1 MFVRLINWA
10 LSAALIGTLVS
21 IFTIGAGY
29 LLIKPNLPEINLV
42 DEDVL
47 QIPLKVLTSDGVLIG
62 EFGDQKRRTIEYKEI
77 PQNLKNAFLAAE
89 DDQFFEH
96 SGVRL
101 TSLIR
106 AVFQMVQ
113 SGEIVSGG
121 GTITMQV
128 VRGYLLSRDQKI
140 IRKIKEIY
148 LAFELESSASKEEIF
163 SLYLNTIFLGN
174 RSYGVEAAANKY
186 FSKSINELTLAES
199 ALIASS
205 AQLPSRI
212 NPIRSPDRSIIRR
225 NWILGRMY
233 KLGYIGRAQFLL
245 AKAEPINLTQLD
257 SSFSLD
263 GRYIAEITR
272 QAMIERYGLSVYK
285 DGLSVITTIDSSL
298 QQAAIESAAKNLYAY
313 DKRHGWREPVNL
325 LSKIPDLI
333 FQELQDGNLDIL
345 YQDSNTSDELGMR
358 QLNISIIRSV
368 ITTIDSSLQ
377 QAALESVAK
386 NLYAYDKRHGWREP
400 VNLLSKIPDSIFKE
414 LQDGNLDILY
424 QDSITPDELGM
435 RQLNIS
441 VIRDFFK
448 DFVNS
453 DRHSVGIVMDV
464 KPERI
469 IYLNNSFQLETLFWD
484 DAYEWA
490 RPRITINKLGPRPQ
504 NFYDILR
511 LGDLIYLSEMNGNYY
526 LDQVPDAEVAFIS
539 ADPSSGAIKTYIGGL
554 NFSKSNF
561 DRVKQSYPQAGSSF
575 KPFIYASAFANGY
588 KASDKI
594 NDAPIIFEDS
604 NLESSWRPENYTGKF
619 YGPIRLREAL
629 VQSVNLVSIKLLR
642 EMGIPLTQ
650 NYLSRFG
657 FSKSRLAPDLSLALG
672 SSSFSPAEMV
682 RAYSIMVNSDDPK
695 DLFFIERVMDRNG
708 KTIFQNP
715 QIDNKKKNI
724 DAFPW
729 FQTQLTEEIKPFYL
743 LPPIQ
748 KESMA
753 SIDPRVTFI
762 TKDILREALSRGSNG
777 RKTQVLNRDDI
788 AGKTGTTND
797 AISTWF
803 SGFHSDLVT
812 TVWIGTDDFSSL
824 GDNEFGSSIALPTWV
839 DFMKTALMSLPEED
853 WKIPKGLSYV
863 RVDRETGKPVDES
876 SKNSYFELFLDE

>member
-21 IFTIGAGY
+21 IFTILGGY

-101 TSLIR
+101 ASLIR

-245 AKAEPINLTQLD
+245 AKSEPINLTQLD
-257 SSFSLD
+257 SNFSLD

-272 QAMIERYGLSVYK
+272 QAMINRYGLSVYK
-285 DGLSVITTIDSSL
+285 DGLSVFTTIDSSL
-298 QQAAIESAAKNLYAY
+298 QKAALESVAKNLYEY

-325 LSKIPDLI
+325 LS
-333 FQELQDGNLDIL
+333 
-345 YQDSNTSDELGMR
+345 R
-358 QLNISIIRSV
+358 
-368 ITTIDSSLQ
+368 
-377 QAALESVAK
+377 
-386 NLYAYDKRHGWREP
+386 
-400 VNLLSKIPDSIFKE
+400 IPDSIFKE
-414 LQDGNLDILY
+414 LKDGNLDILY

-441 VIRDFFK
+441 VIRDLFK
-448 DFVNS
+448 EVINS
-453 DRHSVGIVMDV
+453 DRHSAGIIIDV

-469 IYLNNSFQLETLFWD
+469 IYLNNSFQLESLFWND
-484 DAYEWA
+484 SYEWA
-490 RPRITINKLGPRPQ
+490 RPRITINKLGPRPD

-511 LGDLIYLSEMNGNYY
+511 LGDLIYLSEMDGNYY

-539 ADPSSGAIKTYIGGL
+539 TNPSNGAVKTYIGGL

-575 KPFIYASAFANGY
+575 KPFIYASAFANSY
-588 KASDKI
+588 SASDKI
-594 NDAPIIFEDS
+594 NDAPIIFEDA

-682 RAYSIMVNSDDPK
+682 RAYSILVNSDDPK
-695 DLFFIERVMDRNG
+695 DLFFIERVVDRNG

-715 QIDNKKKNI
+715 QVKNKTKNI

-729 FQTQLTEEIKPFYL
+729 FQTKLIEEIKPFYL

-748 KESMA
+748 GESIT

-777 RKTQVLNRDDI
+777 RKTQILNRSDI

-803 SGFHSDLVT
+803 SGFHNDLVT
-812 TVWIGTDDFSSL
+812 TVWVGTDDFSSL
-824 GDNEFGSSIALPTWV
+824 GDSEFGSSIALPAWV
-839 DFMKTALMSLPEED
+839 DFMKTALVNLPEEE

-863 RVDRETGKPVDES
+863 RVDRETGRPVDES

>member
-1 MFVRLINWA
+1 MFVRFISWT
-10 LSAALIGTLVS
+10 LSAALIGVLVS
-21 IFTIGAGY
+21 IFLIGTGY
-29 LLIKPNLPEINLV
+29 LFIKPSLPEINLV

-47 QIPLKVLTSDGVLIG
+47 QIPLKVFTSDGVLIG

-89 DDQFFEH
+89 DDQFFDH

-128 VRGYLLSRDQKI
+128 VRGYLLSRDQRI

-212 NPIRSPDRSIIRR
+212 NPLRSPDRSIIRR

-245 AKAEPINLTQLD
+245 AKSEPINLTQLD

-272 QAMIERYGLSVYK
+272 QAMIDRYGLSVYK

-298 QQAAIESAAKNLYAY
+298 QQAALDSTAKNLYAY

-325 LSKIPDLI
+325 LSEIPDFI
-333 FQELQDGNLDIL
+333 FKQLQDGNLDIL
-345 YQDSNTSDELGMR
+345 YQYSNTL
-358 QLNISIIRSV
+358 
-368 ITTIDSSLQ
+368 
-377 QAALESVAK
+377 
-386 NLYAYDKRHGWREP
+386 
-400 VNLLSKIPDSIFKE
+400 
-414 LQDGNLDILY
+414 
-424 QDSITPDELGM
+424 DELGM

-441 VIRDFFK
+441 VIRDFFE

-453 DRHSVGIVMDV
+453 DRHSVGIVIDV

-469 IYLNNSFQLETLFWD
+469 IHLNNSFQLETLFWD
-484 DAYEWA
+484 DTYEWA
-490 RPRITINKLGPRPQ
+490 RSRIDVNKLGPRPQ

-539 ADPSSGAIKTYIGGL
+539 TDPSSGAIKTYIGGL

-642 EMGIPLTQ
+642 EMGIPMTQ

-657 FSKSRLAPDLSLALG
+657 FSRSRLAPDLSLALG

-695 DLFFIERVMDRNG
+695 DLFFIEKVLDRNG

-715 QIDNKKKNI
+715 QVKNKKKNI

-729 FQTQLTEEIKPFYL
+729 FQTQLIEEIKPFYL
-743 LPPIQ
+743 LPPIIN
-748 KESMA
+748 ESLDP
-753 SIDPRVTFI
+753 IDSRVTFI

-777 RKTQVLNRDDI
+777 RKVKVLNRSDI

-803 SGFHSDLVT
+803 SGFHNNLVT
-812 TVWIGTDDFSSL
+812 TVWVGTDDFSSL
-824 GDNEFGSSIALPTWV
+824 GDNEFGSSIALPAWV
-839 DFMKTALMSLPEED
+839 DFMKTALVSLPEED

-863 RVDRETGKPVDES
+863 RVDRETGKPVDEN

>member
-10 LSAALIGTLVS
+10 LLATLIGTLVS

-29 LLIKPNLPEINLV
+29 LFIKPSLPEINLV

-47 QIPLKVLTSDGVLIG
+47 QIPLKVYTSDGVLIG

-101 TSLIR
+101 TSLVR
-106 AVFQMVQ
+106 AAYQMVQ

-128 VRGYLLSRDQKI
+128 VRGYLLSRDQKN

-163 SLYLNTIFLGN
+163 ALYLNTIFLGN

-233 KLGYIGRAQFLL
+233 KLGYIGKAQFLL

-263 GRYIAEITR
+263 GRHIAEIAR

-285 DGLSVITTIDSSL
+285 DGLSVFTTIDSSL
-298 QQAAIESAAKNLYAY
+298 QQAALDSAANNLYAY
-313 DKRHGWREPVNL
+313 DKRHGWREPANL
-325 LSKIPDLI
+325 LSKIPD
-333 FQELQDGNLDIL
+333 F
-345 YQDSNTSDELGMR
+345 
-358 QLNISIIRSV
+358 
-368 ITTIDSSLQ
+368 
-377 QAALESVAK
+377 
-386 NLYAYDKRHGWREP
+386 
-400 VNLLSKIPDSIFKE
+400 IFKE

-424 QDSITPDELGM
+424 QDSNTLDELGM

-441 VIRDFFK
+441 VIRDFFEE
-448 DFVNS
+448 FANS

-469 IYLNNSFQLETLFWD
+469 IYLNNSFQLESLFWD
-484 DAYEWA
+484 DVYEWA
-490 RPRITINKLGPRPQ
+490 RSRIDINKLGPRPQ

-511 LGDLIYLSEMNGNYY
+511 LGDLIYLSELNGNYY
-526 LDQVPDAEVAFIS
+526 LDQVPDAELAFIS
-539 ADPSSGAIKTYIGGL
+539 TDPSNGAIKTYIGGL

-629 VQSVNLVSIKLLR
+629 IQSVNLVSIKLLR
-642 EMGIPLTQ
+642 EMGITQTQ

-657 FSKSRLAPDLSLALG
+657 FPKSRLAPDLSLALG

-682 RAYSIMVNSDDPK
+682 RAYSIMVNADDPK
-695 DLFFIERVMDRNG
+695 DLFFIERVVDRNG

-715 QIDNKKKNI
+715 QMKNKKKNI
-724 DAFPW
+724 DGFPW
-729 FQTQLTEEIKPFYL
+729 FQTNLTEEIKPFYL

-748 KESMA
+748 KESLA
-753 SIDPRVTFI
+753 PIDPRVTFI

-777 RKTQVLNRDDI
+777 RKVQVLNRSDI

-803 SGFHSDLVT
+803 SGFHKDLVT
-812 TVWIGTDDFSSL
+812 TVWVGTDDFSSL

-839 DFMKTALMSLPEED
+839 DFMKTALVDLPEED

-863 RVDRETGKPVDES
+863 RVDRETGRPVDEK

>member
-1 MFVRLINWA
+1 MFIRLINWA
-10 LSAALIGTLVS
+10 LAIALIGS
-21 IFTIGAGY
+21 IASILTIGIGY
-29 LLIKPNLPEINLV
+29 FLIKPTLPEINLV

-62 EFGDQKRRTIEYKEI
+62 EFGDQKRRTIEYDQI

-96 SGVRL
+96 GGIRIP
-101 TSLIR
+101 SLIR
-106 AVFQMVQ
+106 AFYQMIQ

-128 VRGYLLSRDQKI
+128 VRGYLLSREQKI

-148 LAFELESSASKEEIF
+148 LAFELEGSATKEEIF

-186 FSKSINELTLAES
+186 FSKSINELTLAEA

-212 NPIRSPDRSIIRR
+212 NPIRSPDRSIVRR
-225 NWILGRMY
+225 NWILGRMH

-245 AKAEPINLTQLD
+245 AKSEPIKLTQLD
-257 SSFSLD
+257 SNFSLD

-298 QQAAIESAAKNLYAY
+298 QQAALESVSKNLYIY
-313 DKRHGWREPVNL
+313 DKRHGWRDPINL
-325 LSKIPDLI
+325 LSKISESI
-333 FQELQDGNLDIL
+333 FEELQAGNLEIL
-345 YQDSNTSDELGMR
+345 YEESNTSDELGM
-358 QLNISIIRSV
+358 
-368 ITTIDSSLQ
+368 
-377 QAALESVAK
+377 K
-386 NLYAYDKRHGWREP
+386 
-400 VNLLSKIPDSIFKE
+400 
-414 LQDGNLDILY
+414 
-424 QDSITPDELGM
+424 
-435 RQLNIS
+435 QLNIS

-448 DFVNS
+448 ELVNL
-453 DRHSVGIVMDV
+453 DKHSGGIVIDV
-464 KPERI
+464 KPERVL
-469 IYLNNSFQLETLFWD
+469 YLNNAFQLESLFWD
-484 DAYEWA
+484 DAYKWA
-490 RPRITINKLGPRPQ
+490 RRKIDINKLGPRPQ

-511 LGDLIYLSEMNGNYY
+511 MGDLIYLSEQNGNYY
-526 LDQVPDAEVAFIS
+526 LDQIPDAEVAFIS
-539 ADPSSGAIKTYIGGL
+539 TDPSNGAIKTYIGGL

-561 DRVKQSYPQAGSSF
+561 DRIKQSYPQAGSSF

-588 KASDKI
+588 QASDKI
-594 NDAPIIFEDS
+594 NDAPIIFEDA

-642 EMGIPLTQ
+642 EMGIPLTK

-657 FSKSRLAPDLSLALG
+657 FPVSRLAPDLSLALG

-682 RAYSIMVNSDDPK
+682 RAYSIMANSDDPQ
-695 DLFFIERVMDRNG
+695 DLYFIERIEDRNG
-708 KTIFQNP
+708 KIIFQNP
-715 QIDNKKKNI
+715 QTENKKKNI

-743 LPPIQ
+743 LPPLS
-748 KESMA
+748 KESLEP
-753 SIDPRVTFI
+753 IDPRVTFI

-777 RKTQVLNRDDI
+777 RKTQVLRRSDI

-803 SGFHSDLVT
+803 SGFHNDLVS
-812 TVWIGTDDFSSL
+812 TVWVGTDDFSSL

-839 DFMKTALMSLPEED
+839 DFMKKALTNLPEED
-853 WKIPKGLSYV
+853 WSMPKGLSYV
-863 RVDRETGKPVDES
+863 RVDRETGQPVDEN
-876 SKNSYFELFLDE
+876 SKNSYFELFFDEEI

>member
-1 MFVRLINWA
+1 MFSKLINWA
-10 LSAALIGTLVS
+10 FLAALIATLVS
-21 IFTIGAGY
+21 IFTIGVGY
-29 LLIKPNLPEINLV
+29 IVIKPSLPEINLV

-62 EFGDQKRRTIEYKEI
+62 EFGDQKRRTIEYQQI
-77 PQNLKNAFLAAE
+77 PKNLKNAFLAAK

-96 SGVRL
+96 NGIRIP
-101 TSLIR
+101 SLLR
-106 AVFQMVQ
+106 AFYQMIQ

-128 VRGYLLSRDQKI
+128 VRGYLLSREQKI

-186 FSKSINELTLAES
+186 FAKSIDDLTLAES

-233 KLGYIGRAQFLL
+233 KLGYIGRAQLLL
-245 AKAEPINLTQLD
+245 AQSEPIKLTQLD
-257 SSFSLD
+257 SSFTLD

-272 QAMIERYGLSVYK
+272 QAMIDRYGLSVYK
-285 DGLSVITTIDSSL
+285 DGL
-298 QQAAIESAAKNLYAY
+298 
-313 DKRHGWREPVNL
+313 
-325 LSKIPDLI
+325 
-333 FQELQDGNLDIL
+333 
-345 YQDSNTSDELGMR
+345 
-358 QLNISIIRSV
+358 SV

-400 VNLLSKIPDSIFKE
+400 INLLSKIPESIFKE
-414 LQDGNLDILY
+414 LQAGNLNVLY
-424 QDSITPDELGM
+424 EESNISDSLGM
-435 RQLNIS
+435 KQRNVS
-441 VIRDFFK
+441 VIRDFFEELVSL
-448 DFVNS
+448 DN
-453 DRHSVGIVMDV
+453 HSAGIVIDV
-464 KPERI
+464 KPERVV
-469 IYLNNSFQLETLFWD
+469 YLNNSFQLESLFWND
-484 DAYEWA
+484 SYNWA
-490 RPRITINKLGPRPQ
+490 RRRIDINKLGPRPQ
-504 NFYDILR
+504 NFYDILS
-511 LGDLIYLSEMNGNYY
+511 LGDLIYLSKANGSYY

-650 NYLSRFG
+650 DYLSRFG

-682 RAYSIMVNSDDPK
+682 RAYSILVNSKDPK
-695 DLFFIERVMDRNG
+695 DLFFIERIIDRDG

-715 QIDNKKKNI
+715 QLENKEKNI
-724 DAFPW
+724 TAFPW
-729 FQTQLTEEIKPFYL
+729 FQTQFTDEIKPFYL
-743 LPPIQ
+743 LPSINKQ
-748 KESMA
+748 SIE
-753 SIDPRVTFI
+753 SIDPRVSFI
-762 TKDILREALSRGSNG
+762 TKDILRETLSRGSYR
-777 RKTQVLNRDDI
+777 RKVQVLKRSDI

-803 SGFHSDLVT
+803 SGFHNNLAT
-812 TVWIGTDDFSSL
+812 TVWVGTDDFSSL
-824 GDNEFGSSIALPTWV
+824 GNNEFGSSIALPTWI
-839 DFMKTALMSLPEED
+839 DFMKTALVSLPEED

-863 RVDRETGKPVDES
+863 RVDLETGRPVDETS
-876 SKNSYFELFLDE
+876 QNSYFELFLDEDS

>member
-21 IFTIGAGY
+21 IFTILGGY

-101 TSLIR
+101 ASLIR

-245 AKAEPINLTQLD
+245 AKSEPINLTQLD
-257 SSFSLD
+257 SNFSLD

-272 QAMIERYGLSVYK
+272 QAMINRYGLSVYK
-285 DGLSVITTIDSSL
+285 DGLSVFTTIDSSL
-298 QQAAIESAAKNLYAY
+298 QK
-313 DKRHGWREPVNL
+313 
-325 LSKIPDLI
+325 
-333 FQELQDGNLDIL
+333 
-345 YQDSNTSDELGMR
+345 
-358 QLNISIIRSV
+358 
-368 ITTIDSSLQ
+368 
-377 QAALESVAK
+377 AALESVAK
-386 NLYAYDKRHGWREP
+386 NLYEYDKRHGWREP

-414 LQDGNLDILY
+414 LKDGNLDILY

-441 VIRDFFK
+441 VIRDLFK
-448 DFVNS
+448 EVINS
-453 DRHSVGIVMDV
+453 DRHSAGIIIDV

-469 IYLNNSFQLETLFWD
+469 IYLNNSFQLESLFWND
-484 DAYEWA
+484 SYEWA
-490 RPRITINKLGPRPQ
+490 RPRITINKLGPRPD

-511 LGDLIYLSEMNGNYY
+511 LGDLIYLSEMDGNYY

-539 ADPSSGAIKTYIGGL
+539 TNPSNGAVKTYIGGL

-575 KPFIYASAFANGY
+575 KPFIYASAFANSY
-588 KASDKI
+588 RASDKI
-594 NDAPIIFEDS
+594 NDAPIIFEDA

-682 RAYSIMVNSDDPK
+682 RAYSILVNSDDPK
-695 DLFFIERVMDRNG
+695 DLFFIERVVDRNG

-715 QIDNKKKNI
+715 QVKNKTKNI

-729 FQTQLTEEIKPFYL
+729 FQTQLIEEIKPFYL

-748 KESMA
+748 GESIT

-777 RKTQVLNRDDI
+777 RKTQILNRSDI

-803 SGFHSDLVT
+803 SGFHNDLVT
-812 TVWIGTDDFSSL
+812 TVWVGTDNFSSL
-824 GDNEFGSSIALPTWV
+824 GDSEFGSSIALPAWV
-839 DFMKTALMSLPEED
+839 DFMKTALVNLPEEE

-863 RVDRETGKPVDES
+863 RVDRETGRPVDES

>member
-1 MFVRLINWA
+1 MFSKLINWA
-10 LSAALIGTLVS
+10 FLAALIATLVS
-21 IFTIGAGY
+21 IFTIGVGY
-29 LLIKPNLPEINLV
+29 IVIKPSLPEINLV

-62 EFGDQKRRTIEYKEI
+62 EFGDQKRRTIEYQQI
-77 PQNLKNAFLAAE
+77 PKNLKNAFLAAE

-96 SGVRL
+96 NGIRIP
-101 TSLIR
+101 SLLR
-106 AVFQMVQ
+106 AFYQMIQ

-128 VRGYLLSRDQKI
+128 VRGYLLSREQKI

-186 FSKSINELTLAES
+186 FAKSIDDLTLAES

-233 KLGYIGRAQFLL
+233 KLGYIGRAQLLL
-245 AKAEPINLTQLD
+245 AQSEPIKLTQLD
-257 SSFSLD
+257 SSFTLD

-272 QAMIERYGLSVYK
+272 QAMIDRYGLSVYK
-285 DGLSVITTIDSSL
+285 DGL
-298 QQAAIESAAKNLYAY
+298 
-313 DKRHGWREPVNL
+313 
-325 LSKIPDLI
+325 
-333 FQELQDGNLDIL
+333 
-345 YQDSNTSDELGMR
+345 
-358 QLNISIIRSV
+358 SV

-400 VNLLSKIPDSIFKE
+400 INLLSKIPESIFKE
-414 LQDGNLDILY
+414 LQAGNLNVLY
-424 QDSITPDELGM
+424 EESNISDSLGM
-435 RQLNIS
+435 KQRNVS
-441 VIRDFFK
+441 VIRDFFEELVSL
-448 DFVNS
+448 DN
-453 DRHSVGIVMDV
+453 HSAGIVIDV
-464 KPERI
+464 KPERVV
-469 IYLNNSFQLETLFWD
+469 YLNNSFQLESLFWND
-484 DAYEWA
+484 SYNWA
-490 RPRITINKLGPRPQ
+490 RRRIDINKLGPRPQ
-504 NFYDILR
+504 NFYDILS
-511 LGDLIYLSEMNGNYY
+511 LGDLIYLSKANGSYY

-650 NYLSRFG
+650 DYLSRFG

-682 RAYSIMVNSDDPK
+682 RAYSILVNSKDPK
-695 DLFFIERVMDRNG
+695 DLFFIERIIDRDG

-715 QIDNKKKNI
+715 QLENKEKNI
-724 DAFPW
+724 TAFPW
-729 FQTQLTEEIKPFYL
+729 FQTQFTDEIKPFYL
-743 LPPIQ
+743 LP
-748 KESMA
+748 SMNKQSIE
-753 SIDPRVTFI
+753 SIDPRVSFI
-762 TKDILREALSRGSNG
+762 TKDILRETLSRGSYR
-777 RKTQVLNRDDI
+777 RKVQVLKRSDI

-803 SGFHSDLVT
+803 SGFHNNLAT
-812 TVWIGTDDFSSL
+812 TVWVGTDDFSSL
-824 GDNEFGSSIALPTWV
+824 GNNEFGSSIALPTWI
-839 DFMKTALMSLPEED
+839 DFMKTALVSLPEED

-863 RVDRETGKPVDES
+863 RVDLETGRPVDETS
-876 SKNSYFELFLDE
+876 QNSYFELFLDEDS

>member
-1 MFVRLINWA
+1 MFIRLINWA
-10 LSAALIGTLVS
+10 LAIALIGS
-21 IFTIGAGY
+21 IASILTIGIGY
-29 LLIKPNLPEINLV
+29 LLIKPTLPEINLV

-62 EFGDQKRRTIEYKEI
+62 EFGDQKRRTIEYDQI

-96 SGVRL
+96 GGIRIP
-101 TSLIR
+101 SLIR
-106 AVFQMVQ
+106 AFYQMIQ

-128 VRGYLLSRDQKI
+128 VRGYLLSREQKI
-140 IRKIKEIY
+140 FRKIKEIY
-148 LAFELESSASKEEIF
+148 LAFELEGSATKEEIF

-186 FSKSINELTLAES
+186 FSKSINELTLAEA

-212 NPIRSPDRSIIRR
+212 NPIRSPDRSIVRR
-225 NWILGRMY
+225 NWILGRMH

-245 AKAEPINLTQLD
+245 AKSEPIKLTQLD
-257 SSFSLD
+257 SNFSLD

-298 QQAAIESAAKNLYAY
+298 QQAALESVSKNLYIY
-313 DKRHGWREPVNL
+313 DKRHGWREPINL
-325 LSKIPDLI
+325 LSKISESI
-333 FQELQDGNLDIL
+333 FEELQAGNLEIL
-345 YQDSNTSDELGMR
+345 YEESNTSDELGM
-358 QLNISIIRSV
+358 
-368 ITTIDSSLQ
+368 
-377 QAALESVAK
+377 K
-386 NLYAYDKRHGWREP
+386 
-400 VNLLSKIPDSIFKE
+400 
-414 LQDGNLDILY
+414 
-424 QDSITPDELGM
+424 
-435 RQLNIS
+435 QLNIS

-448 DFVNS
+448 ELVNL
-453 DRHSVGIVMDV
+453 DKHLGGIVIDV
-464 KPERI
+464 KPERVL
-469 IYLNNSFQLETLFWD
+469 YLNNAFQLESLFWD
-484 DAYEWA
+484 DAYKWA
-490 RPRITINKLGPRPQ
+490 RRKIDINKLGPRPQ

-511 LGDLIYLSEMNGNYY
+511 MGDLIYLSEQNGNYY
-526 LDQVPDAEVAFIS
+526 LDQIPDAEVAFIS
-539 ADPSSGAIKTYIGGL
+539 TDPSNGAIKTYIGGL

-561 DRVKQSYPQAGSSF
+561 DRIKQSYPQAGSSF

-588 KASDKI
+588 QASDKI
-594 NDAPIIFEDS
+594 NDAPIIFEDA

-642 EMGIPLTQ
+642 EMGIPLTK

-657 FSKSRLAPDLSLALG
+657 FPVSRLAPDLSLALG

-682 RAYSIMVNSDDPK
+682 RAYSIMTNSDDPQ
-695 DLFFIERVMDRNG
+695 DLYFIERIEDRNG
-708 KTIFQNP
+708 KIIFQNP
-715 QIDNKKKNI
+715 QTENKKKNI

-743 LPPIQ
+743 LPPLS
-748 KESMA
+748 KESLEP
-753 SIDPRVTFI
+753 IDPRVTFI

-777 RKTQVLNRDDI
+777 RKTQVLRRSDI

-803 SGFHSDLVT
+803 SGFHNDLVS
-812 TVWIGTDDFSSL
+812 TVWVGTDDFSSL

-839 DFMKTALMSLPEED
+839 DFMKKALTNLPEED
-853 WKIPKGLSYV
+853 WSMPKGLSYV
-863 RVDRETGKPVDES
+863 RVDRETGQPVDEN
-876 SKNSYFELFLDE
+876 SKNSYFELFFDEEI

>member
-1 MFVRLINWA
+1 V
-10 LSAALIGTLVS
+10 
-21 IFTIGAGY
+21 
-29 LLIKPNLPEINLV
+29 IKKSFE
-42 DEDVL
+42 
-47 QIPLKVLTSDGVLIG
+47 KS
-62 EFGDQKRRTIEYKEI
+62 KR
-77 PQNLKNAFLAAE
+77 
-89 DDQFFEH
+89 
-96 SGVRL
+96 S
-101 TSLIR
+101 
-106 AVFQMVQ
+106 
-113 SGEIVSGG
+113 
-121 GTITMQV
+121 
-128 VRGYLLSRDQKI
+128 
-140 IRKIKEIY
+140 IY

-212 NPIRSPDRSIIRR
+212 NPLRSPDRSIIRR

-233 KLGYIGRAQFLL
+233 NLGYIGKAQFLL

-358 QLNISIIRSV
+358 QLNISIIR
-368 ITTIDSSLQ
+368 
-377 QAALESVAK
+377 
-386 NLYAYDKRHGWREP
+386 
-400 VNLLSKIPDSIFKE
+400 
-414 LQDGNLDILY
+414 
-424 QDSITPDELGM
+424 
-435 RQLNIS
+435 
-441 VIRDFFK
+441 DFFEE
-448 DFVNS
+448 FVNS

-511 LGDLIYLSEMNGNYY
+511 LGDLIYLSQMNGNYY

-715 QIDNKKKNI
+715 QIDNRKK
-724 DAFPW
+724 
-729 FQTQLTEEIKPFYL
+729 
-743 LPPIQ
+743 
-748 KESMA
+748 
-753 SIDPRVTFI
+753 
-762 TKDILREALSRGSNG
+762 ILMLSH
-777 RKTQVLNRDDI
+777 
-788 AGKTGTTND
+788 
-797 AISTWF
+797 
-803 SGFHSDLVT
+803 GFKH
-812 TVWIGTDDFSSL
+812 
-824 GDNEFGSSIALPTWV
+824 N
-839 DFMKTALMSLPEED
+839 
-853 WKIPKGLSYV
+853 
-863 RVDRETGKPVDES
+863 
-876 SKNSYFELFLDE
+876 

>member
-1 MFVRLINWA
+1 MFIRLINWV
-10 LSAALIGTLVS
+10 LVAALIGTLAS
-21 IFTIGAGY
+21 ILTIGIGY
-29 LLIKPNLPEINLV
+29 VLIKPSLPEINLV
-42 DEDVL
+42 DKDVL
-47 QIPLKVLTSDGVLIG
+47 QIPLKVFTSDGVLIG
-62 EFGDQKRRTIEYKEI
+62 EFGDQKRRTIEYEQI

-89 DDQFFEH
+89 DDQFFQH
-96 SGVRL
+96 DGIRIP
-101 TSLIR
+101 SLIR
-106 AVFQMVQ
+106 AFYQMIQ

-128 VRGYLLSRDQKI
+128 VRGYLLSREQKI

-148 LAFELESSASKEEIF
+148 LAFELESSATKEEIF

-186 FSKSINELTLAES
+186 FSKSIDELTLAES

-212 NPIRSPDRSIIRR
+212 NPIRSPDRSILRR
-225 NWILGRMY
+225 NWILERMH

-245 AKAEPINLTQLD
+245 AKSEPINLTQLD
-257 SSFSLD
+257 SNFSLD

-272 QAMIERYGLSVYK
+272 QAMIDRYGLSVYK

-298 QQAAIESAAKNLYAY
+298 QQAALESVAKNLYNY

-325 LSKIPDLI
+325 QSKISESVFD
-333 FQELQDGNLDIL
+333 ELQTGNLDIL
-345 YQDSNTSDELGMR
+345 YEESSTLDELGMK
-358 QLNISIIRSV
+358 QLNV
-368 ITTIDSSLQ
+368 
-377 QAALESVAK
+377 
-386 NLYAYDKRHGWREP
+386 
-400 VNLLSKIPDSIFKE
+400 
-414 LQDGNLDILY
+414 
-424 QDSITPDELGM
+424 
-435 RQLNIS
+435 S
-441 VIRDFFK
+441 VIRDFFE
-448 DFVNS
+448 DLVNL
-453 DRHSVGIVMDV
+453 DKHSGGIVIDV
-464 KPERI
+464 KPERVM
-469 IYLNNSFQLETLFWD
+469 YLNSSFQLESLFWD
-484 DAYEWA
+484 DAYKWA
-490 RPRITINKLGPRPQ
+490 RRKIDINKLGPRPQ

-511 LGDLIYLSEMNGNYY
+511 TGDLIYLSEQNGNFY

-539 ADPSSGAIKTYIGGL
+539 SDPSNGAIKTYIGGL

-657 FSKSRLAPDLSLALG
+657 FSASRLAPDLSLALG

-682 RAYSIMVNSDDPK
+682 RAFSILVNSEDPK
-695 DLFFIERVMDRNG
+695 DLFFIERIEDRNG
-708 KTIFQNP
+708 KTIFQNL
-715 QIDNKKKNI
+715 QAEIKKKNF

-729 FQTQLTEEIKPFYL
+729 FQTQLSKEIKPFYL
-743 LPPIQ
+743 LPPIIE
-748 KESMA
+748 KSLEP
-753 SIDPRVTFI
+753 IDPRVTFI
-762 TKDILREALSRGSNG
+762 TKDILREALSRGSN
-777 RKTQVLNRDDI
+777 RKKTQVLNRNDI

-803 SGFHSDLVT
+803 SGFHNDLVT
-812 TVWIGTDDFSSL
+812 TVWVGTDDFSSL
-824 GDNEFGSSIALPTWV
+824 GDNEFGSTIALPVWV
-839 DFMKTALMSLPEED
+839 DFMKTALPNLPKED

-863 RVDRETGKPVDES
+863 RVDRETGLPVNEN
-876 SKNSYFELFLDE
+876 SKNSYFELFLDEEI

>member
-1 MFVRLINWA
+1 MFSKLINWA
-10 LSAALIGTLVS
+10 FLAALIATLVS
-21 IFTIGAGY
+21 IFTIGVGY
-29 LLIKPNLPEINLV
+29 IVIKPSLPEINLV

-62 EFGDQKRRTIEYKEI
+62 EFGDQKRRTIEYQQI
-77 PQNLKNAFLAAE
+77 PKNLKNAFLAAE

-96 SGVRL
+96 NGIRIP
-101 TSLIR
+101 SLLR
-106 AVFQMVQ
+106 AFYQMIQ

-128 VRGYLLSRDQKI
+128 VRGYLLSREQKI

-186 FSKSINELTLAES
+186 FAKSIDDLTLAES

-233 KLGYIGRAQFLL
+233 KLGYIGRAQLLL
-245 AKAEPINLTQLD
+245 AQSEPIKLTQLD
-257 SSFSLD
+257 SSFTLD

-272 QAMIERYGLSVYK
+272 QAMIDRYGLSVYK
-285 DGLSVITTIDSSL
+285 DGL
-298 QQAAIESAAKNLYAY
+298 
-313 DKRHGWREPVNL
+313 
-325 LSKIPDLI
+325 
-333 FQELQDGNLDIL
+333 
-345 YQDSNTSDELGMR
+345 
-358 QLNISIIRSV
+358 SV

-400 VNLLSKIPDSIFKE
+400 INLLSKIPESIFKE
-414 LQDGNLDILY
+414 LQAGNLNVLY
-424 QDSITPDELGM
+424 EESNISDSLGM
-435 RQLNIS
+435 KQRNVS
-441 VIRDFFK
+441 VIRDFFEELVSL
-448 DFVNS
+448 DN
-453 DRHSVGIVMDV
+453 HSAGIVIDV
-464 KPERI
+464 KPERVV
-469 IYLNNSFQLETLFWD
+469 YLNNSFQLESLFWND
-484 DAYEWA
+484 SYNWA
-490 RPRITINKLGPRPQ
+490 RRRIDINKLGPRPQ
-504 NFYDILR
+504 NFYDILS
-511 LGDLIYLSEMNGNYY
+511 LGDLIYLSKANGSYY

-539 ADPSSGAIKTYIGGL
+539 TDPSSGAIKTYIGGL

-650 NYLSRFG
+650 DYLSRFG

-682 RAYSIMVNSDDPK
+682 RAYSILVNSKNPK
-695 DLFFIERVMDRNG
+695 DLFFIERIIDRDG

-715 QIDNKKKNI
+715 QLENKEKNI
-724 DAFPW
+724 TAFPW
-729 FQTQLTEEIKPFYL
+729 FQTQFTDEIKPFYL
-743 LPPIQ
+743 LPSINKQ
-748 KESMA
+748 SIE
-753 SIDPRVTFI
+753 SIDPRVSFI
-762 TKDILREALSRGSNG
+762 TKDILRETLSRGSYR
-777 RKTQVLNRDDI
+777 RKVQVLKRSDI

-803 SGFHSDLVT
+803 SGFHDNLAT
-812 TVWIGTDDFSSL
+812 TVWVGTDDFSSL
-824 GDNEFGSSIALPTWV
+824 GNNEFGSSIALPTWI
-839 DFMKTALMSLPEED
+839 DFMKTALVSLPEED

-863 RVDRETGKPVDES
+863 RVDLETGRPVDETS
-876 SKNSYFELFLDE
+876 QNSYFELFLDEDS

>member
-1 MFVRLINWA
+1 MFSKLINWA
-10 LSAALIGTLVS
+10 FLAALIATLVS
-21 IFTIGAGY
+21 IFTIGVGY
-29 LLIKPNLPEINLV
+29 IVIKPSLPEINLV

-62 EFGDQKRRTIEYKEI
+62 EFGDQKRRTIEYQQI
-77 PQNLKNAFLAAE
+77 PKNLKNAFLAAE

-96 SGVRL
+96 NGIRIP
-101 TSLIR
+101 SLLR
-106 AVFQMVQ
+106 AFYQMIQ

-128 VRGYLLSRDQKI
+128 VRGYLLSREQKI

-186 FSKSINELTLAES
+186 FAKSIDDLTLAES

-233 KLGYIGRAQFLL
+233 KLGYIGRAQLLL
-245 AKAEPINLTQLD
+245 AQSEPIKLTQLD
-257 SSFSLD
+257 SSFTLD

-272 QAMIERYGLSVYK
+272 QAMIDRYGLSVYK
-285 DGLSVITTIDSSL
+285 DGL
-298 QQAAIESAAKNLYAY
+298 
-313 DKRHGWREPVNL
+313 
-325 LSKIPDLI
+325 
-333 FQELQDGNLDIL
+333 
-345 YQDSNTSDELGMR
+345 
-358 QLNISIIRSV
+358 SV

-400 VNLLSKIPDSIFKE
+400 INLLSKIPESIFKE
-414 LQDGNLDILY
+414 LQAGNLNVLY
-424 QDSITPDELGM
+424 EESNISDSLGM
-435 RQLNIS
+435 KQRNVS
-441 VIRDFFK
+441 VIRDFFEELVSL
-448 DFVNS
+448 DN
-453 DRHSVGIVMDV
+453 HSAGIVIDV
-464 KPERI
+464 KPERVV
-469 IYLNNSFQLETLFWD
+469 YLNNSFQLESLFWND
-484 DAYEWA
+484 SYNWA
-490 RPRITINKLGPRPQ
+490 RRRIDINKLGPRPQ
-504 NFYDILR
+504 NFYDILS
-511 LGDLIYLSEMNGNYY
+511 LGDLIYLSKANGSYY

-539 ADPSSGAIKTYIGGL
+539 TDPSSGAIKTYIGGL

-650 NYLSRFG
+650 DYLSRFG

-682 RAYSIMVNSDDPK
+682 RAYSILVNSKDPK
-695 DLFFIERVMDRNG
+695 DLFFIERIIDRDG

-715 QIDNKKKNI
+715 QSENKEKNI
-724 DAFPW
+724 TAFPW
-729 FQTQLTEEIKPFYL
+729 FQTQFTDEIKPFYL
-743 LPPIQ
+743 LPSINKQ
-748 KESMA
+748 SIE
-753 SIDPRVTFI
+753 SIDPRVSFI
-762 TKDILREALSRGSNG
+762 TKDILRETLSRGSYR
-777 RKTQVLNRDDI
+777 RKVQVLKRSDI

-803 SGFHSDLVT
+803 SGFHNNLAT
-812 TVWIGTDDFSSL
+812 TVWVGTDDFSSL
-824 GDNEFGSSIALPTWV
+824 GNNEFGSSIALPTWI
-839 DFMKTALMSLPEED
+839 DFMKTALVSLPEED

-863 RVDRETGKPVDES
+863 RVDLETGRPVDETS
-876 SKNSYFELFLDE
+876 QNSYFELFLDEDS

>member
-1 MFVRLINWA
+1 MFIRLINWA
-10 LSAALIGTLVS
+10 LAIALIGS
-21 IFTIGAGY
+21 IASILTIGIGY
-29 LLIKPNLPEINLV
+29 FLIKPTLPEINLV

-62 EFGDQKRRTIEYKEI
+62 EFGDQKRRTIEYDQI
-77 PQNLKNAFLAAE
+77 PKNLKNAFLAAE

-96 SGVRL
+96 GGIRIP
-101 TSLIR
+101 SLIR
-106 AVFQMVQ
+106 AFYQMIQ

-128 VRGYLLSRDQKI
+128 VRGYLLSREQKI
-140 IRKIKEIY
+140 FRKIKEIY
-148 LAFELESSASKEEIF
+148 LAFELEGSATKEEIF

-186 FSKSINELTLAES
+186 FSKSINELTLAEA

-212 NPIRSPDRSIIRR
+212 NPIRSPDRSIVRR
-225 NWILGRMY
+225 NWILGRMH

-245 AKAEPINLTQLD
+245 AKSEPIKLTQLD
-257 SSFSLD
+257 SNFSLD

-298 QQAAIESAAKNLYAY
+298 QQAALESVSKNLYIY
-313 DKRHGWREPVNL
+313 DKRHGWRDPINL
-325 LSKIPDLI
+325 LSKISESI
-333 FQELQDGNLDIL
+333 FEELQAGNLEIL
-345 YQDSNTSDELGMR
+345 YEESNTSDELGM
-358 QLNISIIRSV
+358 
-368 ITTIDSSLQ
+368 
-377 QAALESVAK
+377 K
-386 NLYAYDKRHGWREP
+386 
-400 VNLLSKIPDSIFKE
+400 
-414 LQDGNLDILY
+414 
-424 QDSITPDELGM
+424 
-435 RQLNIS
+435 QLNIS

-448 DFVNS
+448 ELVNL
-453 DRHSVGIVMDV
+453 DKHSGGIVIDV
-464 KPERI
+464 KPERVL
-469 IYLNNSFQLETLFWD
+469 YLNNAFQLESLFWD
-484 DAYEWA
+484 DAYKWA
-490 RPRITINKLGPRPQ
+490 RRKIDINKLGPRPQ

-511 LGDLIYLSEMNGNYY
+511 MGDLIYLSEQNGNYY
-526 LDQVPDAEVAFIS
+526 LDQIPDAEVAFIS
-539 ADPSSGAIKTYIGGL
+539 TDPSNGAIKTYIGGL

-561 DRVKQSYPQAGSSF
+561 DRIKQSYPQAGSSF

-588 KASDKI
+588 QASDKI
-594 NDAPIIFEDS
+594 NDAPIIFEDA

-642 EMGIPLTQ
+642 EMGIPLTK

-657 FSKSRLAPDLSLALG
+657 FPVSRLAPDLSLALG

-682 RAYSIMVNSDDPK
+682 RAYSIMANSDDPQ
-695 DLFFIERVMDRNG
+695 DLYFIERIEDRNG
-708 KTIFQNP
+708 KIIFQNP
-715 QIDNKKKNI
+715 QTENKKKNI

-743 LPPIQ
+743 LPPLS
-748 KESMA
+748 KESLEP
-753 SIDPRVTFI
+753 IDPRVTFI

-777 RKTQVLNRDDI
+777 RKTQVLRRSDI

-803 SGFHSDLVT
+803 SGFHNDLVS
-812 TVWIGTDDFSSL
+812 TVWVGTDDFSSL

-839 DFMKTALMSLPEED
+839 DFMKKALTNLPEED
-853 WKIPKGLSYV
+853 WSMPKGLSYV
-863 RVDRETGKPVDES
+863 RVDRETGQPVDEN
-876 SKNSYFELFLDE
+876 SKNSYFELFFDEEI

>member
-1 MFVRLINWA
+1 MIARFINW
-10 LSAALIGTLVS
+10 LLLVALIGTLLS
-21 IFTIGAGY
+21 IITIGIGY
-29 LLIKPNLPEINLV
+29 LVIKPSLPEINSV

-62 EFGDQKRRTIEYKEI
+62 EFGDQKRRTIKYKEI

-96 SGVRL
+96 GGIRIP
-101 TSLIR
+101 SLIR
-106 AVFQMVQ
+106 AFYQMIQ

-128 VRGYLLSRDQKI
+128 VRGYLLSREQKI

-148 LAFELESSASKEEIF
+148 LAFELESSLNKEEIF

-212 NPIRSPDRSIIRR
+212 NPIRSPDRAIIRR
-225 NWILGRMY
+225 NWILGRMF
-233 KLGYIGRAQFLL
+233 KLGYIGKAQFLI
-245 AKAEPINLTQLD
+245 AKSEPINLTQLD
-257 SSFSLD
+257 SSFSVD
-263 GRYIAEITR
+263 GRYIAEIAR
-272 QAMIERYGLSVYK
+272 QAMIDRYGLSVYK
-285 DGLSVITTIDSSL
+285 DGFSVVTTIDSKL
-298 QQAAIESAAKNLYAY
+298 QHAALKSIAKNIYAY
-313 DKRHGWREPVNL
+313 DKRHGWREPTNL
-325 LSKIPDLI
+325 LSKIPELI
-333 FQELQDGNLDIL
+333 FKELQIGNLDIL
-345 YQDSNTSDELGMR
+345 YEETSTG
-358 QLNISIIRSV
+358 
-368 ITTIDSSLQ
+368 
-377 QAALESVAK
+377 
-386 NLYAYDKRHGWREP
+386 DK
-400 VNLLSKIPDSIFKE
+400 
-414 LQDGNLDILY
+414 
-424 QDSITPDELGM
+424 LGM

-441 VIRDFFK
+441 VIRDLFREL
-448 DFVNS
+448 VNL
-453 DRHSVGIVMDV
+453 DKHSGGIVIDV
-464 KPERI
+464 KPERV
-469 IYLNNSFQLETLFWD
+469 IYLNNTFQLESLFWD
-484 DAYEWA
+484 DSYKWA
-490 RPRITINKLGPRPQ
+490 RRRININKLGPRPQ

-511 LGDLIYLSEMNGNYY
+511 LGDLIYLSDLNGALY
-526 LDQVPDAEVAFIS
+526 LDQVPEAEVAFIS
-539 ADPSSGAIKTYIGGL
+539 TDPSNGAIKTYIGGL

-561 DRVKQSYPQAGSSF
+561 DRVRQSYPQAGSSF
-575 KPFIYASAFANGY
+575 KPFIYAAAFANGY

-629 VQSVNLVSIKLLR
+629 VQSINLVSIKLLR

-650 NYLSRFG
+650 NYLSKFG

-682 RAYSIMVNSDDPK
+682 RAYSIMANSKDLK
-695 DLFFIERVMDRNG
+695 DLFFIERVLDRNG

-715 QIDNKKKNI
+715 QTENKKKNI

-729 FQTQLTEEIKPFYL
+729 FQTQPTEEIKPFYL
-743 LPPIQ
+743 LPPIN
-748 KESMA
+748 KESTEV
-753 SIDPRVTFI
+753 IDPRITFI
-762 TKDILREALSRGSNG
+762 TKDILREGLMRGSNR
-777 RKTQVLNRDDI
+777 RKVQVLNRNDI
-788 AGKTGTTND
+788 AGKTGTTNN

-803 SGFHSDLVT
+803 SGFHNNLAT
-812 TVWIGTDDFSSL
+812 TVWVGTDDFSSL
-824 GDNEFGSSIALPTWV
+824 GDNEYGSTIALPAWV
-839 DFMKTALMSLPEED
+839 DFMGMALVNLPEED
-853 WKIPKGLSYV
+853 WKIPEGLSYV

-876 SKNSYFELFLDE
+876 SQNSYFELSLDEDI

>member
-1 MFVRLINWA
+1 MFTRLINWA
-10 LSAALIGTLVS
+10 LSAALVGTLAS

-29 LLIKPNLPEINLV
+29 FLIKPSLPKINLV
-42 DEDVL
+42 NENIL

-62 EFGDQKRRTIEYKEI
+62 EFGDQKRRTIEYEDI
-77 PQNLKNAFLAAE
+77 PENLKNAFLAAE

-96 SGVRL
+96 DGIRIP
-101 TSLIR
+101 SLIR
-106 AVFQMVQ
+106 AFYQMIQ

-128 VRGYLLSRDQKI
+128 VRGYLLSREQKI

-163 SLYLNTIFLGN
+163 SIYLNTIFLGN

-186 FSKSINELTLAES
+186 FSKSISELTLAES

-233 KLGYIGRAQFLL
+233 KLGYIGKAQFLI
-245 AKAEPINLTQLD
+245 ARSEPISLTQLD
-257 SSFSLD
+257 SNFALD
-263 GRYIAEITR
+263 GRYIAEIAR
-272 QAMIERYGLSVYK
+272 QAMINRYGLSVYK
-285 DGLSVITTIDSSL
+285 DGLSVFTSIDSSL
-298 QQAAIESAAKNLYAY
+298 QQAALDSVAKNLYDY
-313 DKRHGWREPVNL
+313 DKRHGWREPENL
-325 LSKIPDLI
+325 LSEIPELI
-333 FQELQDGNLDIL
+333 FKELQLGNLDIL
-345 YQDSNTSDELGMR
+345 YEESDTSDELGMK
-358 QLNISIIRSV
+358 QI
-368 ITTIDSSLQ
+368 
-377 QAALESVAK
+377 
-386 NLYAYDKRHGWREP
+386 
-400 VNLLSKIPDSIFKE
+400 
-414 LQDGNLDILY
+414 
-424 QDSITPDELGM
+424 
-435 RQLNIS
+435 NIS
-441 VIRDFFK
+441 VIRDLF
-448 DFVNS
+448 
-453 DRHSVGIVMDV
+453 DRLLKLDKHTGAIVIDV

-469 IYLNNSFQLETLFWD
+469 IYLNASFQLEILSWD
-484 DAYEWA
+484 DSYDWA
-490 RPRITINKLGPRPQ
+490 RKRIDINKLGPRPQ

-511 LGDLIYLSEMNGNYY
+511 LGDLVYLSEINGKYY

-539 ADPSSGAIKTYIGGL
+539 ADPLNGAIKTYIGGL
-554 NFSKSNF
+554 NFAKSNF

-642 EMGIPLTQ
+642 EIGIPLTQ

-657 FSKSRLAPDLSLALG
+657 FSKPRLAPDLSLALG

-682 RAYSIMVNSDDPK
+682 RAFSILAHSKDPK
-695 DLFFIERVMDRNG
+695 DLFFIERIEDRNG
-708 KTIFQNP
+708 KTIFQNS
-715 QIDNKKKNI
+715 QLENKKDNI
-724 DAFPW
+724 NAFPW
-729 FQTQLTEEIKPFYL
+729 FRTQLTEEIKPFYL
-743 LPPIQ
+743 LPPLSR
-748 KESMA
+748 ESFKP
-753 SIDPRVTFI
+753 IDPRVAFI
-762 TKDILREALSRGSNG
+762 TKDILREALSRGSN
-777 RKTQVLNRDDI
+777 RKKVQVLNRSDI

-803 SGFHSDLVT
+803 SGFHNNLVT
-812 TVWIGTDDFSSL
+812 TVWVGTDDFSSL
-824 GDNEFGSSIALPTWV
+824 GDNEFGSSIALPAWV
-839 DFMKTALMSLPEED
+839 DFMKTALPTLPEED

-863 RVDRETGKPVDES
+863 RVDRETGQPVDETS
-876 SKNSYFELFLDE
+876 QNSYFELFFDEDI

>member
-1 MFVRLINWA
+1 MFIRLINWA
-10 LSAALIGTLVS
+10 LVAALIGTLAA
-21 IFTIGAGY
+21 ILTIGMGY
-29 LLIKPNLPEINLV
+29 LFIKPSLPEINLV

-47 QIPLKVLTSDGVLIG
+47 QIPLKVLTSDGILIG
-62 EFGDQKRRTIEYKEI
+62 EFGDQKRRTIEYEQI

-96 SGVRL
+96 GGVRIP
-101 TSLIR
+101 SFIR
-106 AVFQMVQ
+106 AFYQMIQ

-128 VRGYLLSRDQKI
+128 VRGYLLSREQKI

-148 LAFELESSASKEEIF
+148 LAFELESSATKEEIF

-174 RSYGVEAAANKY
+174 RAYGVEAAANKY

-245 AKAEPINLTQLD
+245 AKSEPINLTQLD
-257 SSFSLD
+257 SNFSLD
-263 GRYIAEITR
+263 GRYIAEIAR
-272 QAMIERYGLSVYK
+272 QAMIDRYGLSVYK

-298 QQAAIESAAKNLYAY
+298 QK
-313 DKRHGWREPVNL
+313 
-325 LSKIPDLI
+325 
-333 FQELQDGNLDIL
+333 
-345 YQDSNTSDELGMR
+345 
-358 QLNISIIRSV
+358 
-368 ITTIDSSLQ
+368 
-377 QAALESVAK
+377 AALESVAK
-386 NLYAYDKRHGWREP
+386 NLYDYDKRHGWREP
-400 VNLLSKIPDSIFKE
+400 INLLSKISESIFKE
-414 LQDGNLDILY
+414 LQAGNLDILY
-424 QDSITPDELGM
+424 EESNTLDELSM
-435 RQLNIS
+435 KQLNVS
-441 VIRDFFK
+441 VIRDFFEELLNLDK
-448 DFVNS
+448 
-453 DRHSVGIVMDV
+453 HSGGIVIDV

-469 IYLNNSFQLETLFWD
+469 IYLNNSFQLESLFWD
-484 DAYEWA
+484 DSYKWA
-490 RPRITINKLGPRPQ
+490 RRKININKLGPRPQ

-511 LGDLIYLSEMNGNYY
+511 KGDLIYLSERNGNYY

-539 ADPSSGAIKTYIGGL
+539 TDPFNGAIKTYVGGL

-657 FSKSRLAPDLSLALG
+657 FSLSRLAPDLSLALG

-682 RAYSIMVNSDDPK
+682 RAYSIMANSEDPK
-695 DLFFIERVMDRNG
+695 DLFFIERIEDRNG

-715 QIDNKKKNI
+715 QIENKNKNI

-729 FQTQLTEEIKPFYL
+729 FQTQITEEIKPFYL
-743 LPPIQ
+743 LPPLS
-748 KESMA
+748 KKSLEP
-753 SIDPRVTFI
+753 IDPRVTFI

-777 RKTQVLNRDDI
+777 RKTQVLRRSDI

-803 SGFHSDLVT
+803 SGFHNDLVT
-812 TVWIGTDDFSSL
+812 TVWVGTDDFSSL

-839 DFMKTALMSLPEED
+839 DFMRKALTNLPEED

-863 RVDRETGKPVDES
+863 RVDRDTGQTVDEN
-876 SKNSYFELFLDE
+876 SKNSYFELFLDEEI

>member
-1 MFVRLINWA
+1 M
-10 LSAALIGTLVS
+10 ALIGTLVS
-21 IFTIGAGY
+21 IFVIGAGY
-29 LLIKPNLPEINLV
+29 LIIKPSLPEINLV

-62 EFGDQKRRTIEYKEI
+62 EFGDQKRTTIEYEEI
-77 PQNLKNAFLAAE
+77 PNNLKNAFLAAE
-89 DDQFFEH
+89 DDQFFQH
-96 SGVRL
+96 DGIRIS
-101 TSLIR
+101 SLIR
-106 AVFQMVQ
+106 AVYQMLQ

-128 VRGYLLSRDQKI
+128 VRGYLLSREQKI

-148 LAFELESSASKEEIF
+148 LAFELESNATKEEIF

-233 KLGYIGRAQFLL
+233 KLGYIGKAQFLL
-245 AKAEPINLTQLD
+245 AKSEQINLTKSD

-285 DGLSVITTIDSSL
+285 DGLSVITTIDSLL
-298 QQAAIESAAKNLYAY
+298 QKAALESVEKNLYEY
-313 DKRHGWREPVNL
+313 DKRHGWREPINL
-325 LSKIPDLI
+325 LSEIPELI
-333 FQELQDGNLDIL
+333 FDELQVGNLDIL
-345 YQDSNTSDELGMR
+345 YKESNTLDELGMS
-358 QLNISIIRSV
+358 QLNVSI
-368 ITTIDSSLQ
+368 
-377 QAALESVAK
+377 
-386 NLYAYDKRHGWREP
+386 
-400 VNLLSKIPDSIFKE
+400 
-414 LQDGNLDILY
+414 
-424 QDSITPDELGM
+424 
-435 RQLNIS
+435 
-441 VIRDFFK
+441 IRDFFEEL
-448 DFVNS
+448 VNL
-453 DRHSVGIVMDV
+453 DKHSGGIVIDV
-464 KPERI
+464 KPERVI
-469 IYLNNSFQLETLFWD
+469 FLDNSFQLESLFWD
-484 DAYEWA
+484 DSYKWA
-490 RPRITINKLGPRPQ
+490 RQKININKLGPIPQ

-511 LGDLIYLSEMNGNYY
+511 KGDLIYLSQKNGYY
-526 LDQVPDAEVAFIS
+526 FLDQVPDAEVAFIS
-539 ADPSSGAIKTYIGGL
+539 TDPSNGAIKTYIGGL

-588 KASDKI
+588 SASDKI
-594 NDAPIIFEDS
+594 NDAPIIFDDS

-650 NYLSRFG
+650 NYLSKFG
-657 FSKSRLAPDLSLALG
+657 FTSSRLAPDLSLALG

-682 RAYSIMVNSDDPK
+682 RAYSILVNSKDPK
-695 DLFFIERVMDRNG
+695 DLFFIERIEDRNG
-708 KTIFQNP
+708 KIIFQNLHAK
-715 QIDNKKKNI
+715 NKKKNI

-729 FQTQLTEEIKPFYL
+729 FETQLTEEIKPFYL

-748 KESMA
+748 EKSMEQ
-753 SIDPRVTFI
+753 IDPRVSFI
-762 TKDILREALSRGSNG
+762 TKDILREALSRGSNR
-777 RKTQVLNRDDI
+777 RKTQVLNRSDI

-797 AISTWF
+797 SISTWF
-803 SGFHSDLVT
+803 SGFHNDLVT
-812 TVWIGTDDFSSL
+812 TVWVGTDDFSSL
-824 GDNEFGSSIALPTWV
+824 GDNEFGSSIALPAWV
-839 DFMKTALMSLPEED
+839 DFMQIALDKLPQED
-853 WKIPKGLSYV
+853 WKMPEGLSYV
-863 RVDRETGKPVDES
+863 RVDRETGRPVDES
-876 SKNSYFELFLDE
+876 SKNSYFELFLDEEI